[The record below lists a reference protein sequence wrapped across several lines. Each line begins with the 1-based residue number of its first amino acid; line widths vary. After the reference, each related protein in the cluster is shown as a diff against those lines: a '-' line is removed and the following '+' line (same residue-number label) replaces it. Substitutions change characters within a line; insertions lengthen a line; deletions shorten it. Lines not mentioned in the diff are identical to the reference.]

1 MLEEKDSSQKIQKL
15 IEINSSINGDY
26 SDPNEQ
32 LQQILESAMHLT
44 SGESA
49 SILLANEEN
58 GSLRFEV
65 AIGPKGAEVMD
76 FTLKPGEGI
85 AGWVSQNNRSLIVND
100 VDEDS
105 RFYANI
111 SKQIGYRTRSIL
123 AVPMRVWNRCI
134 GVIEIINKS
143 DSEHFS
149 EEDRQWL
156 EIFANQAALA
166 IINSQARSRDRMRIR
181 ELEGRGDRHSDGI
194 KPLIYRSS
202 AMQKVIDMIGKIAG
216 SEASV
221 LIHGES
227 GVGKELAAEQIHDRS
242 PRSGGPLVRINC
254 PSIPEQLLESELFG
268 HVKGAFTDANAD
280 RPGKIEAA
288 RGGTLFLD
296 EIGDISPGVQ
306 AKLLRV
312 LESGKY
318 EPLGSNQIKTA
329 DVRIV
334 AATNKELEKAV
345 QNGDFREDLYY
356 RLNVIPLYIPP
367 LRRRQEDIPILSEYF
382 LGEISRETNK
392 SIEGFSTEAFEQ
404 LRHYSW
410 PGNIRELRNA
420 VERAVVLCSES
431 LIRPEHLH
439 LAGDSFTGEL
449 FLGKSLKDSLN
460 LFKKHL
466 IRSTL
471 LENNWNQTTAAEKLD
486 IQRTYLSRLIKELG
500 IERSNE

>member
-1 MLEEKDSSQKIQKL
+1 MLDRTDSSQKIHKL

-26 SDPNEQ
+26 SDPKEQ

-49 SILLANEEN
+49 SILMTHEEN

-100 VDEDS
+100 VDDDN

-111 SKQIGYRTRSIL
+111 SKQIGYETRSIL

-134 GVIEIINKS
+134 GVIEIINKT
-143 DSEHFS
+143 DDRHFS

-181 ELEGRGDRHSDGI
+181 ELEGRSEAGQGWA
-194 KPLIYRSS
+194 KPLIYQSR
-202 AMQKVIDMIGKIAG
+202 AMQQVLDMIGKIAA
-216 SEASV
+216 SDASV

-227 GVGKELAAEQIHDRS
+227 GVGKELAAEQIHLHSTRKN
-242 PRSGGPLVRINC
+242 GPLVRVNC

-268 HVKGAFTDANAD
+268 HVRGAFTDAIAD

-288 RGGTLFLD
+288 RGGTFFLD
-296 EIGDISPGVQ
+296 EVADISPGVQ

-312 LESGKY
+312 LESGRY

-329 DVRIV
+329 DVRII
-334 AATNKELEKAV
+334 AASNKELEKEV
-345 QNGDFREDLYY
+345 QAGRFREDLYY

-367 LRRRQEDIPILSEYF
+367 LRRRKEDIPILAEYF
-382 LGEISRETNK
+382 LKEINQEINK
-392 SIEGFSTEAFEQ
+392 TVQGFSNEAFEQ
-404 LRHYSW
+404 LLNYTW

-420 VERAVVLCSES
+420 VERAVVLCSDEYIS
-431 LIRPEHLH
+431 PEHLH

-471 LENNWNQTTAAEKLD
+471 LENDWNQTIAAEKLE

>member
-1 MLEEKDSSQKIQKL
+1 MLDKNDSSQKVQKL
-15 IEINSSINGDY
+15 IEINSSINADY
-26 SDPNEQ
+26 SDPREQ
-32 LQQILESAMHLT
+32 LERILESAMKLT
-44 SGESA
+44 AGESS
-49 SILLANEEN
+49 SILLSNEQD
-58 GSLRFEV
+58 GSLHFEV
-65 AIGPKGAEVMD
+65 ALGPKGSEVMD

-105 RFYANI
+105 RFYPNI
-111 SKQIGYRTRSIL
+111 SKQIGYKTKSIL
-123 AVPMRVWNRCI
+123 AVPMRVWNHCI
-134 GVIEIINKS
+134 GVIEIINNVEGK
-143 DSEHFS
+143 HFS

-166 IINSQARSRDRMRIR
+166 IINSQARSRDRMRIK
-181 ELEGRGDRHSDGI
+181 ELEGQNRNRGDAYKTMI
-194 KPLIYRSS
+194 FRSK
-202 AMQKVIDMIGKIAG
+202 AMQQVMDMIAKIAV

-227 GVGKELAAEQIHDRS
+227 GVGKELAAEQIHLQS
-242 PRSGGPLVRINC
+242 PRRSGPLVRINC
-254 PSIPEQLLESELFG
+254 PSIPDQLLESELFG
-268 HVKGAFTDANAD
+268 HIRGAFTDAIAD

-296 EIGDISPGVQ
+296 EIAEISPAVQ

-318 EPLGSNQIKTA
+318 EALGSNQIKTA

-334 AATNKELEKAV
+334 AATNVELEKAV
-345 QNGDFREDLYY
+345 QEGSFREDLYY

-367 LRRRQEDIPILSEYF
+367 LRRRKDDIPILAEYF
-382 LGEISRETNK
+382 LETIQAEVNKEID
-392 SIEGFSTEAFEQ
+392 GFSNEAFEQ
-404 LRHYSW
+404 LLSYAW

-420 VERAVVLCSES
+420 IERSVVLCSERV
-431 LIRPEHLH
+431 IRPENLH

-471 LENNWNQTTAAEKLD
+471 LENDWNQTLAAEKLD
-486 IQRTYLSRLIKELG
+486 IQRTYLSRLVKELG
-500 IERSNE
+500 IERSSD

>member
-1 MLEEKDSSQKIQKL
+1 MLEQSDSSQKIQKL

-26 SDPNEQ
+26 SDPKEQ
-32 LQQILESAMHLT
+32 LHRILESAMHLT
-44 SGESA
+44 SGESS
-49 SILLANEEN
+49 SILLTDEQD
-58 GSLRFEV
+58 GSLRFEI
-65 AIGPKGAEVMD
+65 ALGPKGSEVMD

-85 AGWVSQNNRSLIVND
+85 AGWVFQNNRSLIVND

-105 RFYANI
+105 RFYAKI
-111 SKQIGYRTRSIL
+111 SKQIGYRTDSIL

-134 GVIEIINKS
+134 GVIEIINRIDGK
-143 DSEHFS
+143 HFN

-166 IINSQARSRDRMRIR
+166 IINSQARSRDRLRIK
-181 ELEGRGDRHSDGI
+181 ELEGIHGDSDGNY
-194 KPLIYRSS
+194 KPVIYQSQ
-202 AMQKVIDMIGKIAG
+202 AMEQVMTMIGRIAA
-216 SEASV
+216 SDASV

-227 GVGKELAAEQIHDRS
+227 GVGKELAAEQIHLQ
-242 PRSGGPLVRINC
+242 SGRHDGPLVRINC

-268 HVKGAFTDANAD
+268 HVKGAFTDAVQD
-280 RPGKIEAA
+280 RQGKIEAA

-296 EIGDISPGVQ
+296 EIADISPAVQ

-312 LESGKY
+312 LENGRY
-318 EPLGSNQIKTA
+318 EALGSNQVKTA

-334 AATNKELEKAV
+334 AASNRELEKEV
-345 QNGDFREDLYY
+345 QAGRFREDLFY

-367 LRRRQEDIPILSEYF
+367 LRRRQEDIPILAEYF
-382 LGEISRETNK
+382 LKVIKSELNREI
-392 SIEGFSTEAFEQ
+392 IGFSNEAFEQ
-404 LRHYSW
+404 LIAYAW

-420 VERAVVLCSES
+420 IERAVVLCTDEQ
-431 LIRPEHLH
+431 IRPEHLH

-471 LENNWNQTTAAEKLD
+471 LEHNWNQTLAAEKLE

-500 IERSNE
+500 IERSND